1 MANGHAAP
9 RYRKENNK
17 NIFWKEA
24 SGDMTTKPENMED
37 KIEQVLIS
45 EEALAEKV
53 HEIGARIS
61 ADYAGKRPLLV
72 SVLKGSIVF
81 MADLMRAIT
90 IECDID
96 FMSCSSYGKGK
107 TSNGVVR
114 ILKDLDSDITNRHI
128 IVVEDIL
135 DSGLTLSYILELL
148 HARGAASIALCT
160 LLDKPDRRVV
170 ENVKVDYCGFQIP
183 DEFVVGYG
191 LDYAQKYRNLPYIG
205 VVELSDTEG
214 Q

>member
-1 MANGHAAP
+1 MANGHAAQ
-9 RYRKENNK
+9 RYRKETNK

-61 ADYAGKRPLLV
+61 TDYAGKRPLLV

-96 FMSCSSYGKGK
+96 FMRCSSYGKGK

-160 LLDKPDRRVV
+160 LLDKPERRKV
-170 ENVKVDYCGFQIP
+170 EVKVDYSGFTIP
-183 DEFVVGYG
+183 DEFVVGFG
-191 LDYAQKYRNLPYIG
+191 LDYADLYRNLPYIG
-205 VVELSDTEG
+205 VLKPEVYA
-214 Q
+214 QA